1 VPCNTT
7 SNLNGHIFL
16 VLLEKWILTLK

>member
-1 VPCNTT
+1 VPCNIT